1 MCIDTLVPFCV
12 MGDSNEFPFV
22 QKGYRYIDILSI
34 PFKLSRPLDDTSFFE
49 LFLYSILIPFSTISE
64 SLNLIFSFFTYLSLF

>member
-1 MCIDTLVPFCV
+1 M
-12 MGDSNEFPFV
+12 
-22 QKGYRYIDILSI
+22 

-64 SLNLIFSFFTYLSLF
+64 SFNLIFSFSLIYLSFKKRFFLMILSRHITKPNPVSKYV